1 MQAAY
6 AEAVDAEDDRFRASL
21 GTLSPRED
29 SRPLPGYVGATKRKL
44 CKLAIPMCHE
54 LIQATCLTFIALFWF
69 TLLVGVGDLFSFLS
83 LLLFW
88 NPIVV
93 GDIAGYVE
101 WG

>member
-1 MQAAY
+1 
-6 AEAVDAEDDRFRASL
+6 
-21 GTLSPRED
+21 
-29 SRPLPGYVGATKRKL
+29 
-44 CKLAIPMCHE
+44 MCHE